1 MNRNKKTL
9 DDKCSFL
16 SQGENKVFVEIFARN
31 DFLFIKKK
39 TWKKKTRKLSKSEL
53 L

>member
-1 MNRNKKTL
+1 MISAL
-9 DDKCSFL
+9 FL

-39 TWKKKTRKLSKSEL
+39 KTWKKKTRKLSKSEL